1 MRSNPTT
8 RGLELSGL
16 IGSFSLVS
24 TIVEV
29 KRAATEKKNF
39 VHDRKQY
46 CAKSVCGNDCYFK
59 VWPVAR
65 VLPGVIV

>member
-16 IGSFSLVS
+16 IS